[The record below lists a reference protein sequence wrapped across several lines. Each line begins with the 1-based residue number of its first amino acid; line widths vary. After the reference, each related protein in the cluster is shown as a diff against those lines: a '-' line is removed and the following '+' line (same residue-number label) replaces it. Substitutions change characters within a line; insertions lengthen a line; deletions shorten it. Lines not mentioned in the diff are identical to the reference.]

1 MFLMDLRMRKAMGL
15 VPLSGRPGV
24 HNCEIFD
31 LHDGRVFVRYDW
43 MKKFKRPCR
52 MHEQFKENFQE
63 YADLAYWVQREV
75 ERSILYVVNA
85 RHELAPSENL
95 AYAGGV
101 ALNAVANRRI
111 LKESP
116 FKKLY
121 IQPAAGDNGIAV
133 GCASTAGCMS

>member
-1 MFLMDLRMRKAMGL
+1 
-15 VPLSGRPGV
+15 
-24 HNCEIFD
+24 
-31 LHDGRVFVRYDW
+31 
-43 MKKFKRPCR
+43 

-101 ALNAVANRRI
+101 ALNAVGT
-111 LKESP
+111 
-116 FKKLY
+116 
-121 IQPAAGDNGIAV
+121 AAF
-133 GCASTAGCMS
+133 